1 MQYLG
6 LFLPIQALYSL
17 IPSQVHSFLQQ
28 VQTDAD
34 SEEVTPASMPEAP
47 TEPCERAEDGSL
59 PKRKEDE
66 EKTDEIECEKTP
78 QLSRRCEISEK
89 QQNIQP
95 EPEERQDSDSD
106 PRGELQPLDI
116 PDFLLPDAPEK
127 AEGGQHLAPCF
138 CMIQMR

>member
-1 MQYLG
+1 MQYLD

-17 IPSQVHSFLQQ
+17 IPSQVQSFLQQ
-28 VQTDAD
+28 VLTDAD
-34 SEEVTPASMPEAP
+34 SEGLTPVSMSDVL
-47 TEPCERAEDGSL
+47 TEPCERAEDESL
-59 PKRKEDE
+59 PTQKEDE
-66 EKTDEIECEKTP
+66 KITDEIECEKTP
-78 QLSRRCEISEK
+78 PLSRRCEKSEK

-116 PDFLLPDAPEK
+116 PDFLLPDAPED

-138 CMIQMR
+138 YMIQMR